1 MRAEDTATGAEGR
14 ITIGRVDLPH
24 KPWALHATLFMDPDA
39 DAFVEVLARA
49 AQRFESRLL
58 GVRVVGEG
66 ERRPYWLVAADS
78 RRFYL
83 EYRGVLA
90 SGGLGS
96 ALLARRFAASRPA
109 VVHGHFGTV
118 AANLGA
124 LASRLDAPLF
134 GSFYGYDA
142 SQTSIIAS
150 RRWRR
155 RYRRLFRQATAILV
169 EGPAMGSRVEAL
181 GCPPDHIEVIRL
193 PVNEEQI
200 AHCTRREPDGFVVTA
215 AGRLVEKKGFDT
227 AIRAFARA
235 FKGKRDARLV
245 IVGGGPLE
253 SQLKRLAA
261 DEGVAEQVEWR
272 GRLPFVEYNNAAAA
286 GSVAVFPSRRA
297 ADGDAEGGAPVTL
310 IELQWLGVPAV
321 VSDHDD
327 LPFAA
332 APELPVLPALDVDA
346 WAEQLSALYDDRG
359 ALARLGEAGK
369 RFVREHNTIA
379 RNRDLREEL
388 YAGGCGLASRD

>member
-1 MRAEDTATGAEGR
+1 MNRPRD
-14 ITIGRVDLPH
+14 
-24 KPWALHATLFMDPDA
+24 PWVLHATLFMDPDR

-49 AQRFESRLL
+49 AERFDSRLL
-58 GVRVVGEG
+58 GVRVVGSG
-66 ERRPYWLVAADS
+66 ERRPYWLVAEDS

-90 SGGLGS
+90 TGGVGS
-96 ALLARRFAASRPA
+96 ALLARRFADRPPA
-109 VVHGHFGTV
+109 AVHGHFGVV
-118 AANLGA
+118 ASNLGG
-124 LASRLDAPLF
+124 LARRLDLPLF

-142 SQTSIIAS
+142 SQASIVES
-150 RRWRR
+150 RRWRK
-155 RYRRLFRQATAILV
+155 RYRRLFREAASILV
-169 EGPAMGSRVEAL
+169 EGPAMGGRVEAL
-181 GCPPDHIEVIRL
+181 GCPPDRIEVVRL
-193 PVNEEQI
+193 PVNEDQI
-200 AHCTRREPDGFVVTA
+200 GRCTRREPEAFVVTA

-235 FKGKRDARLV
+235 FEDRRDARLV

-253 SQLKRLAA
+253 AQLKRLAA
-261 DEGVAEQVEWR
+261 DEGVADRVEWR
-272 GRLPFVEYNNAAAA
+272 GALPFVEYNDAAAA

-332 APELPVLPALDVDA
+332 APELPVLPARDVDA
-346 WAEQLSALYDDRG
+346 WAEQLRALYDDPSE
-359 ALARLGEAGK
+359 LARLADAGR
-369 RFVREHNTIA
+369 RFVREHNTLA
-379 RNRDLREEL
+379 RNRELREEL
-388 YAGGCGLASRD
+388 YAGAIWSAR